1 MLMHD
6 ARGSQHTIQLRNAD
20 SVAHGMICN
29 GSAKKCRSSNGKY
42 ATVSVWQSLQRGIHT

>member
-6 ARGSQHTIQLRNAD
+6 ARGSQDTIKLRGAD

-29 GSAKKCRSSNGKY
+29 GSAKIMPK
-42 ATVSVWQSLQRGIHT
+42 QQ